1 MCVRV
6 WRSSADS
13 WCAEG
18 KRRGGDGGS
27 CRFGWEFGCGG
38 LVVREA

>member
-1 MCVRV
+1 MRV
-6 WRSSADS
+6 WRISVDS

-18 KRRGGDGGS
+18 KRRGGVGGI
-27 CRFGWEFGCGG
+27 CRFGCGG